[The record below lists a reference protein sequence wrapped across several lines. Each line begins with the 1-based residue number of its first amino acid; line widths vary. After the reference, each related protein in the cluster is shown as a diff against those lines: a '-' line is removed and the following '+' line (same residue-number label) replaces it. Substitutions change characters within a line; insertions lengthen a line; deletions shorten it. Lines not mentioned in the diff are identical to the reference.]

1 VEDITARFGTDLA
14 WEVGQQVAVVLVEDI
29 TAKFGTDLAWEVGQ
43 QVAALPVEE
52 TVPEVVGPE

>member
-1 VEDITARFGTDLA
+1 MEDITARLGTELA
-14 WEVGQQVAVVLVEDI
+14 CEAGQQVAVVLVEDI
-29 TAKFGTDLAWEVGQ
+29 TARFGTDLAWEVGQ